1 MTAALTVIKSN
12 EIQAAA
18 NCFNADMVARWLRF
32 ARVSSKSQQTYWT
45 AIKQL
50 FKYFRAHEIS
60 QPTREDIIMWVDTL
74 TAEGK
79 SASTVNLYVVAC
91 RKFFSFLADD
101 MGIYPNVAARVK
113 SGLKISS
120 AHKRDALTKQ
130 QAKDLLKSVKGN
142 DEKALRDRAILALLI
157 SCGLRTIEVVRADV
171 EDLRGGF
178 LRIQGKGHA
187 AKDSIVR
194 VPEQVEKLIRLYLA
208 KRQAKK
214 GEPLFTST
222 SNRSKNMR
230 LSTRSIRKFVKACL
244 RSIGLDDERLSAHSL
259 RHTAATIALLAGESV
274 ENVQMMLR
282 HKSISTTQIY
292 RHDLDRLNNFAESRV
307 ANCIFA

>member
-1 MTAALTVIKSN
+1 MTTALVISKSN
-12 EIQAAA
+12 EIQASA
-18 NCFNADMVARWLRF
+18 NCFNADMVERWLRF
-32 ARVSSKSQQTYWT
+32 ARVSPKSQQTYWT

-50 FKYFRAHEIS
+50 FNYFRANEIS
-60 QPTREDIIMWVDTL
+60 QPTRDDIVMWVDSL
-74 TAEGK
+74 AAAGK
-79 SASTVNLYVVAC
+79 SAATVNLYVTAC
-91 RKFFSFLADD
+91 RKFFSFLSDD
-101 MGIYPNVAARVK
+101 AGIYPNVAARVK

-142 DEKALRDRAILALLI
+142 DEKALRDRAILGLLV
-157 SCGLRTIEVVRADV
+157 SCGLRTIEIVRADV

-178 LRIQGKGHA
+178 LRIQGKGHSE
-187 AKDSIVR
+187 KDSLVR
-194 VPEQVEKLIRLYLA
+194 VPEQVEKLIRIYLA
-208 KRQAKK
+208 KRQARK

-222 SNRSKNMR
+222 SNNSKGGR
-230 LSTRSIRKFVKACL
+230 LSTQTIRFFVKACL

-259 RHTAATIALLAGESV
+259 RHTAATLALIEGESV

-292 RHDLDRLNNFAESRV
+292 RHDLDRLNNFAENRV